1 MLIKHPHTNEVLRVT
16 LTITLCML
24 AGKLLDLNSAVY
36 LALYPTI
43 VMTKGKD
50 FSWQG
55 IFKILFP
62 TLLAASCA
70 LLISQVF
77 HEHPFVVWT
86 ISLIFF
92 DQMRRRADTPIKL
105 AGMLMPTFNWI
116 LIVAFSQAGNRDMT
130 LQVREI
136 LISMVITA
144 VIAKIM
150 VAIFPTKKG
159 GKPPVFKPQTVT
171 YQHRFVA
178 TGLIGTGLAFLMIVD
193 LLSATFCMV
202 PVIAAATQFSRDK
215 FREIVGLRFITQVG
229 GCTLAVIFTLAM
241 VGHQDTISFYA
252 LGLGSLV
259 FVLAKWMA
267 TSQGPSRDMHAD
279 ALLGTVVPIQLYMGS
294 TTFGLENIY
303 LRAWELTITLSIL
316 FVLHQLTRS
325 RDYYDKKNH
334 RCT

>member
-1 MLIKHPHTNEVLRVT
+1 MLIKNPHSNEILRVT

-24 AGKLLDLNSAVY
+24 AGKLLDLNSTVY

-50 FSWQG
+50 YSWQG
-55 IFKILFP
+55 IFTIFFP
-62 TLLAASCA
+62 TFLAAFCA
-70 LLISQVF
+70 LLVSQVF

-92 DQMRRRADTPIKL
+92 DLMRRRADTPIKL
-105 AGMLMPTFNWI
+105 GGMIMPTFNWI
-116 LIVAFSQAGNRDMT
+116 LIVVFSQAGSRDMS

-144 VIAKIM
+144 VMAKIM
-150 VAIFPTKKG
+150 VTLFPTKKG
-159 GKPPVFKPQTVT
+159 GKPPVFTSQIVS

-178 TGLIGTGLAFLMIVD
+178 TGLIGSGLAFLMIVD

-202 PVIAAATQFSRDK
+202 PVIAAATQFNRDK
-215 FREIVGLRFITQVG
+215 FRDIIGLRFITQVG
-229 GCTLAVIFTLAM
+229 GCALAVVFTLAM
-241 VGHQDTISFYA
+241 AGHQDSISFYA

-259 FVLAKWMA
+259 FVIAKWMA

-279 ALLGTVVPIQLYMGS
+279 ALLGAMLPIQLYMGS
-294 TTFGLENIY
+294 TTFGLENTY
-303 LRAWELTITLSIL
+303 LRAWELTVTLGIL
-316 FVLHQLTRS
+316 FALHQLTQS
-325 RDYYDKKNH
+325 RDYYDKKDH